1 MRRYFKLLGIFT
13 GNSLQLELEYRGNF
27 VLNIFN
33 SLIATAMGLLIIVT
47 MFGNTTSLGGWTFL
61 EVLTL
66 YGIFMI
72 MEALIDILL
81 YPNLN
86 RVPEYIRTGAMDF
99 FLLKPISARFL
110 VSFRYLRVWMLPQL
124 ILGLGLLL
132 YGMAQTGGLSITAL
146 LLTGVML
153 GCGAV
158 LIYAIWFML
167 ITTAFWLVKV
177 ENISELF
184 NAFFQAG
191 RFPISA
197 FPNWARLLLT
207 IVIPIAFVTTVPASA
222 AVGRLEPGLALA
234 GSGLATLLLL
244 ASHACWRLAV
254 ANYTSASS

>member
-1 MRRYFKLLGIFT
+1 MRRYLRLLWIFL

-33 SLIATAMGLLIIVT
+33 SLIATAMGLLIIIT
-47 MFGNTTSLGGWTFL
+47 MFGNADSLGGWTFL

-66 YGIFMI
+66 YGVFMM

-86 RVPEYIRTGAMDF
+86 RVPEYIRTGNMDF

-110 VSFRYLRVWMLPQL
+110 VSFRYLRVWMVPQL
-124 ILGLGLLL
+124 LLGLGLVV
-132 YGMAQTGGLSITAL
+132 YGMAQSGALTLGSL
-146 LLTGVML
+146 LLAGVML
-153 GCGAV
+153 ASGAV

-191 RFPISA
+191 RFPVSA
-197 FPNWARLLLT
+197 FPAWARLFLT
-207 IVIPIAFVTTVPASA
+207 VVVPIAFVTTVPASA
-222 AVGRLEPGLALA
+222 AIGRLEPGMALL
-234 GSGLATLLLL
+234 GVGLAVLLLV
-244 ASHACWRLAV
+244 ASQAFWRLAV

>member
-1 MRRYFKLLGIFT
+1 
-13 GNSLQLELEYRGNF
+13 
-27 VLNIFN
+27 
-33 SLIATAMGLLIIVT
+33 
-47 MFGNTTSLGGWTFL
+47 
-61 EVLTL
+61 
-66 YGIFMI
+66 
-72 MEALIDILL
+72 
-81 YPNLN
+81 
-86 RVPEYIRTGAMDF
+86 
-99 FLLKPISARFL
+99 
-110 VSFRYLRVWMLPQL
+110 
-124 ILGLGLLL
+124 
-132 YGMAQTGGLSITAL
+132 
-146 LLTGVML
+146 
-153 GCGAV
+153 
-158 LIYAIWFML
+158 ML

-234 GSGLATLLLL
+234 GSGLAALLLL